1 MKNVDPVVS
10 GLGTAVVN
18 HISYQIVR
26 GSLVVFVLHFL
37 SQKISKLD
45 VAQRKVDDRR
55 ILLHKKVVF
64 GEPLDVEN
72 DVPGKNINK

>member
-1 MKNVDPVVS
+1 MESVDPVVS
-10 GLGTAVVN
+10 ILGTPVVN
-18 HISYQIVR
+18 HIGYQVVG
-26 GSLVVFVLHFL
+26 GSLTVFVLHFL
-37 SQKISKLD
+37 SKKISKLD

-72 DVPGKNINK
+72 NVPENNPI

>member
-1 MKNVDPVVS
+1 MENVDPVVS
-10 GLGTAVVN
+10 ILRTAVVD
-18 HISYQIVR
+18 HIGYQVVG
-26 GSLVVFVLHFL
+26 GSLAVFVLHGIR
-37 SQKISKLD
+37 QQISKLD

-72 DVPGKNINK
+72 NVPGNNPF